1 VEKCAQAGAERIIGQ
16 VEVMTSQM
24 EFVAK
29 VQEVGLKV
37 GLALDIK
44 TPVEALDR
52 TVLNDLDLVLL
63 MGYPAG
69 KGGQA
74 FDRSVLKKVGELV
87 ELRKGDITPFRIA
100 VDGGVSEENIR
111 ELAGLGVDE
120 VAVGE
125 RLFIGGEIQEN
136 LEILKE
142 NYYESFLGDPF
153 FKNVAFSVTPRFHRK
168 VGNTVMLLKWLR

>member
-1 VEKCAQAGAERIIGQ
+1 
-16 VEVMTSQM
+16 
-24 EFVAK
+24 
-29 VQEVGLKV
+29 
-37 GLALDIK
+37 
-44 TPVEALDR
+44 
-52 TVLNDLDLVLL
+52 

-142 NYYESFLGDPF
+142 
-153 FKNVAFSVTPRFHRK
+153 K
-168 VGNTVMLLKWLR
+168 LL